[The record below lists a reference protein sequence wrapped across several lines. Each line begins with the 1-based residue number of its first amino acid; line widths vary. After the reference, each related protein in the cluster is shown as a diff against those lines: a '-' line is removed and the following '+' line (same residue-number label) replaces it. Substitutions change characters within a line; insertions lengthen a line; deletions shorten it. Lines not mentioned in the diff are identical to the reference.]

1 MEMRNYTAPSR
12 FIFLGFPSLPKLQM
26 LLFAVVLVIYMVT
39 WVGNGIIIIV
49 TRMDANLHK
58 PMYYFLG
65 NLSFLDICYTSV
77 TLPKML
83 ENLLQEKKTISYEG
97 CIVQLFFFLCFLG
110 TECVLLAVMAYDRYV
125 AICNP
130 LHYLTI
136 MSKKVCGYLA
146 TFSWLA
152 GLVDSAVHT
161 YFTFRLPFCAS
172 NELNYFF
179 CDIPPL
185 LSLSCADTSINQTV
199 LLVAGTLIAWT
210 PFLCIIT
217 SYVYIISAILRIS
230 SSEGR
235 QKAFSTC
242 SSHITVVIFFFA
254 TAVFTYMRPI
264 SSYSLDRDRLLSLL
278 YSFVTPMLNPAI
290 YTLKNKD
297 VKSGL
302 RKVRRYVGTTICIQ
316 SGRFQNNW

>member
-1 MEMRNYTAPSR
+1 MEIKNYTAPSK
-12 FIFLGFPSLPKLQM
+12 FIFLGFSSLSELWM
-26 LLFAVVLVIYMVT
+26 LLFALFLFIYMVT

-49 TRMDANLHK
+49 TRMDSNLHK
-58 PMYYFLG
+58 PMYFFLG
-65 NLSFLDICYTSV
+65 ILSFLDICYTSV
-77 TLPKML
+77 TVPKIL
-83 ENLLQEKKTISYEG
+83 ENLLQEKKTISFEG
-97 CIVQLFFFLCFLG
+97 CMVQMYFYLCFLG

-130 LHYLTI
+130 FHYLTI

-146 TFSWLA
+146 TFSWFV
-152 GLVDSAVHT
+152 GLVNSAVHT
-161 YFTFRLPFCAS
+161 YFTFTLPFCAS

-185 LSLSCADTSINQTV
+185 LSLSCVDISINETV
-199 LLVAGTLIAWT
+199 LLVAGTLLAWT
-210 PFLCIIT
+210 PFLCIIM
-217 SYVYIISAILRIS
+217 SYVYIILAILKIS

-242 SSHITVVIFFFA
+242 SSHITVVIFFYA
-254 TAVFTYMRPI
+254 TAIFTYMRPI

-278 YSFVTPMLNPAI
+278 YSFVTPMLNPVI

-297 VKSGL
+297 VKSGM
-302 RKVRRYVGTTICIQ
+302 RKVFLPKAF
-316 SGRFQNNW
+316 SSHA